1 MIAQNQ
7 KEFLINRIVDKLTE
21 FLVVDSAIDLTDA
34 LKVVYNSKIYQQLQ
48 DIDGDLYVQS
58 PSYIYELLKQEMKE
72 NQYSILNN
80 DPARFWAGFFCV

>member
-34 LKVVYNSKIYQQLQ
+34 LKVVYSSKIYQQLQ
-48 DIDGDLYVQS
+48 DTDGDLYVQS

-72 NQYSILNN
+72 N
-80 DPARFWAGFFCV
+80 

>member
-34 LKVVYNSKIYQQLQ
+34 LKVVYSSKIYQQLQ

-72 NQYSILNN
+72 N
-80 DPARFWAGFFCV
+80 

>member
-7 KEFLINRIVDKLTE
+7 KEFLINRIIDKLTE

-34 LKVVYNSKIYQQLQ
+34 LKVVYSSKIYQLLQ
-48 DIDGDLYVQS
+48 DTDGDLYAQS

-72 NQYSILNN
+72 N
-80 DPARFWAGFFCV
+80 

>member
-58 PSYIYELLKQEMKE
+58 PSYIYELLKQEIKE
-72 NQYSILNN
+72 N
-80 DPARFWAGFFCV
+80 

>member
-58 PSYIYELLKQEMKE
+58 PSYIYELLKQEMKD
-72 NQYSILNN
+72 N
-80 DPARFWAGFFCV
+80 

>member
-21 FLVVDSAIDLTDA
+21 FLVVDSAIALTDA
-34 LKVVYNSKIYQQLQ
+34 LKVVYSSKIYQLLQ
-48 DIDGDLYVQS
+48 DTDGDFYAQS

-72 NQYSILNN
+72 N
-80 DPARFWAGFFCV
+80 

>member
-34 LKVVYNSKIYQQLQ
+34 LKVVYN
-48 DIDGDLYVQS
+48 
-58 PSYIYELLKQEMKE
+58 
-72 NQYSILNN
+72 
-80 DPARFWAGFFCV
+80 